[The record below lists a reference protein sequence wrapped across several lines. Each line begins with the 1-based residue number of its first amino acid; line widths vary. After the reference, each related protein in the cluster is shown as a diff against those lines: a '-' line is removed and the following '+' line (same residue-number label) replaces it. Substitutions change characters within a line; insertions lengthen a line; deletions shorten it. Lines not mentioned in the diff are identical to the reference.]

1 MHDPPPHAQVL
12 IIGGGISGLS
22 AAATLEQRGIPF
34 LVLEAKNHSGGRM
47 HAIRFGDPAVGQ
59 RMIETGAN
67 WIQGGSPNPMFQM
80 AKTLGMRTAFERF
93 GDAAG
98 SYDEGYDSQGRLVSH
113 MGRAGI
119 LEGPVDACLKQ
130 RAQDLAAQ
138 VAGTDESV
146 REALNKCGWTVNE
159 SSADAGLEFI
169 YFTAE
174 YAVSPLRTS
183 LRHNVPDP
191 QYEWNEPNDYF
202 VVDQNERGFAAVAD
216 ALTLSPD
223 DPRLVMNA
231 EVAQITSTGTANRV
245 IVTLAN
251 GTALE
256 APAAIVTVPVGVLNA
271 ADGGIRFSPPLPKA
285 QARALAKYTMGNF
298 SKVHLQWRETF
309 WRPQVPLPPLTVV
322 RLRLRPHR

>member
-12 IIGGGISGLS
+12 VIGGGISGLS

-34 LVLEAKNHSGGRM
+34 LVLEAKNYSGGRM
-47 HAIRFGDPAVGQ
+47 HATRFGDPAAGQ

-80 AKTLGMRTAFERF
+80 AKTLGLRTAFERF
-93 GDAAG
+93 GDAAS
-98 SYDEGYDSQGRLVSH
+98 SYDEAYDSQGHLVSH
-113 MGRAGI
+113 LGRTGI
-119 LEGPVDACLKQ
+119 LEGPVDACLEL
-130 RAQDLAAQ
+130 RAQDLTTQ

-159 SSADAGLEFI
+159 SSADAGLEFA
-169 YFTAE
+169 YYTAE

-216 ALTLSPD
+216 ALTLAPD

-231 EVAQITSTGTANRV
+231 EVAQITSTTDRV

-271 ADGGIRFSPPLPKA
+271 AEGGIRFSPPLPKA

-309 WRPQVPLPPLTVV
+309 WRLQVPLLPLSAPQ
-322 RLRLRPHR
+322 RLRPHR